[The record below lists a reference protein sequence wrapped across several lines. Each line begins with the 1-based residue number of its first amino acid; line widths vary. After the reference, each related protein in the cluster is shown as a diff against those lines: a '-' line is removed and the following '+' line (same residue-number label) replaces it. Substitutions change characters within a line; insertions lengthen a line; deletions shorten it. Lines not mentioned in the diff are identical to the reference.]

1 MVTAPDVLLNSL
13 GNAIDLMVTGSTASL
28 ASDFQKLH
36 DINAALGSKDRYT
49 QGHASRVALYSFRLA
64 RRLDLSI
71 EDAENIGI
79 GGYLHDIGK
88 LGLSDRIFSN
98 HTTYLYGDM
107 LKEVRRHPDMGVAL
121 LKGINGFAPVLDFV
135 HLHHERLDG
144 SGYPRGLNENE
155 LSWQSRIMAIADI
168 FEALTAR
175 DRPYKAPM
183 KLSQAIKILGFMKK
197 DKHIDPDILDLFIE
211 SGLYLDYA
219 KKEMRPEQVDE

>member
-1 MVTAPDVLLNSL
+1 
-13 GNAIDLMVTGSTASL
+13 MVTGSKTSL
-28 ASDFQKLH
+28 ASDFKKLH

-64 RRLDLSI
+64 RRLGLSI
-71 EDAENIGI
+71 ADAQNIGI

-98 HTTYLYGDM
+98 RTTYLYGDM

-144 SGYPRGLNENE
+144 SGYPYGLTADEIPLGAKIIAVADCFDAMTTDRPYQQGKTCDQAFHILRRMSGQE
-155 LSWQSRIMAIADI
+155 LSQELVDAFIADI
-168 FEALTAR
+168 EENGT
-175 DRPYKAPM
+175 
-183 KLSQAIKILGFMKK
+183 
-197 DKHIDPDILDLFIE
+197 LD
-211 SGLYLDYA
+211 
-219 KKEMRPEQVDE
+219 V